1 MGYVDRYRKEAAER
15 NVPNW
20 QRVVIAQA
28 GENTQEAIVA
38 RHGYGSNWP
47 PELPLRFPSYE
58 TAFEWVERKLT
69 QASITEVFTE
79 LRESCGKYYDDVDDV
94 VAYVSEISTR
104 PTPRAPDKCGDSP
117 VQPELF
123 DLALLPH
130 SKFNTSLPRS
140 CR

>member
-1 MGYVDRYRKEAAER
+1 MGYVERYRQEAAER
-15 NVPNW
+15 NIPNW

-47 PELPLRFPSYE
+47 HELPLRFPSYE

-69 QASITEVFTE
+69 Q
-79 LRESCGKYYDDVDDV
+79 
-94 VAYVSEISTR
+94 
-104 PTPRAPDKCGDSP
+104 RAPDKSWDAA

-123 DLALLPH
+123 DLALLPY
-130 SKFNTSLPRS
+130 SKFNTSLPS
-140 CR
+140 FCR